1 LKGRRKMSEISYPE
15 VKTWPKVDMF
25 RGIRM
30 KYKGKDF
37 CFPAVYIGPSEM
49 DDFENA
55 RCSTEYMEAK
65 DDMKES
71 VATKKAITLC
81 ARVLLQDGYEATDE
95 AMTLNEKYEERK
107 RERHKLEKKMADT
120 NDETTLASL
129 RKKLED
135 KPELKAPE
143 KVFPN
148 DDAILTFG
156 ISHMAGKGTR
166 MVDFKRILQAYSKL
180 NYFEQEEVEDFMS
193 FPG

>member
-1 LKGRRKMSEISYPE
+1 MSEISYQE
-15 VKTWPKVDMF
+15 VKTWPRVDLF

-71 VATKKAITLC
+71 VATKKAVTLC
-81 ARVLLQDGYEATDE
+81 ARLLLQDGYEATDDS
-95 AMTLNEKYEERK
+95 MLQNEKYEERQ

-148 DDAILTFG
+148 ENEILTFG